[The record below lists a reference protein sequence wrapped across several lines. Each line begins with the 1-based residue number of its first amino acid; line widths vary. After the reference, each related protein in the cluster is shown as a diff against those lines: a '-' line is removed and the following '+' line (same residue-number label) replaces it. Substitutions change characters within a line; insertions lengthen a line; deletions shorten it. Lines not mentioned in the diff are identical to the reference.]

1 MQTASALLS
10 FVRAGVPAAALR
22 DRLESHR
29 DPSALLA
36 AGAAAWRGCGA
47 KPEALAK
54 LQRPDPLLLASD
66 LRWLEQP
73 GHHLIGW
80 QDPDYPELLRRIG
93 NPPPVLFVAG
103 DPDLLWRA
111 QIAVVGSRRA
121 SAGGLD
127 NAGEFAGAFARA
139 GFAVCSGL
147 AQGIDT
153 AAHRGA
159 LDHGCTVAVVA
170 TGLDLVFPKSNHAL
184 AARIAAA
191 GAVVSEHPPG
201 TPPLSEHFPSR
212 NRIIAGLSLG
222 TVVVEAAERSG
233 ALITARLAAE
243 AGREVFAL
251 PGSIHNPMARGC
263 HRLLRQ
269 GAMLIESP
277 GEAMSLLAPVA
288 AALAGALRGRLD
300 APDCEYVAAR
310 SESAACPPVQAGL
323 WRALGHDAVNLDQ
336 LAERTGLTV
345 AELAPMLLAME
356 LDGRVSAD
364 NGRYARRP

>member
-1 MQTASALLS
+1 M
-10 FVRAGVPAAALR
+10 
-22 DRLESHR
+22 
-29 DPSALLA
+29 
-36 AGAAAWRGCGA
+36 
-47 KPEALAK
+47 
-54 LQRPDPLLLASD
+54 QRPDPDLLAAD
-66 LRWLEQP
+66 LKWLAQP

-80 QDPDYPELLRRIG
+80 HDPDYPDLLRRIG

-103 DPDLLWRA
+103 DPDLLWQA
-111 QIAVVGSRRA
+111 QIAVVGSRHA
-121 SAGGLD
+121 SAGGRD
-127 NAGEFAGAFARA
+127 NAGDFARSFARA

-159 LDHGCTVAVVA
+159 LEHGRTVAVVA
-170 TGLDLVFPKSNHAL
+170 TGLDQVYPKANHAL
-184 AARIAAA
+184 AARIAAE

-233 ALITARLAAE
+233 ALITGRLAAD

-269 GAMLIESP
+269 GACLVESA
-277 GEAMSLLAPVA
+277 GEVIAALAPVA
-288 AALAGALRGRLD
+288 AALAGSLRGRLN
-300 APDCEYVAAR
+300 A
-310 SESAACPPVQAGL
+310 SEADLPRADLSSCPPIQAGL
-323 WRALGHDAVNLDQ
+323 WRALGHDPANLDQ
-336 LAERTGLTV
+336 LAQRTGLTV

-356 LDGRVSAD
+356 LDGRISAD

>member
-1 MQTASALLS
+1 MESPAALLS
-10 FVRAGVPAAALR
+10 FARAGLPAAAMRERLELHSDPESLWRAGV
-22 DRLESHR
+22 
-29 DPSALLA
+29 
-36 AGAAAWRGCGA
+36 AAWRGSNASAESVARSQC
-47 KPEALAK
+47 
-54 LQRPDPLLLASD
+54 PDAALLASD
-66 LRWLEQP
+66 LAWLEQP

-80 QDPDYPELLRRIG
+80 QDPDYPDLLRRIG
-93 NPPPVLFVAG
+93 NPPPMLFVAG
-103 DPDLLWRA
+103 DPDLLWHA

-121 SAGGLD
+121 STGGLD
-127 NAGEFAGAFARA
+127 NARGFASAFARA

-159 LDHGCTVAVVA
+159 FEQGRTIAVVA
-170 TGLDLVFPKSNHAL
+170 TGLDQVFPKANHAL

-201 TPPLSEHFPSR
+201 TAPRSEHFPSR

-222 TVVVEAAERSG
+222 TVVIEAAERSG
-233 ALITARLAAE
+233 ALITARLATE
-243 AGREVFAL
+243 SGREVFAL

-269 GAMLIESP
+269 GAALVESP
-277 GEAMSLLAPVA
+277 DEVVSALAPVA
-288 AALAGALRGRLD
+288 ASLAGALRGRLN
-300 APDCEYVAAR
+300 AVEPAASR
-310 SESAACPPVQAGL
+310 SDGTARPCPPVQAGI
-323 WRALGHDAVNLDQ
+323 WRALGHDPVNLDQ

-356 LDGRVSAD
+356 LDGRISAD
-364 NGRYARRP
+364 AGRYTRRP

>member
-1 MQTASALLS
+1 MQTPSALLS
-10 FVRAGVPAAALR
+10 FIRAGLPAAALR
-22 DRLESHR
+22 ERLEAHA
-29 DPSALLA
+29 DPAALWSA
-36 AGAAAWRGCGA
+36 GVAAWQGSGVKR
-47 KPEALAK
+47 EALAK
-54 LQRPDPLLLASD
+54 ALHPDPELLASD
-66 LRWLEQP
+66 LHWLQQP

-80 QDPDYPELLRRIG
+80 HDPDYPDLLRRIG
-93 NPPPVLFVAG
+93 SPPPALFVSG

-111 QIAVVGSRRA
+111 QIAMVGSRHA
-121 SAGGLD
+121 TAGGLD
-127 NAGEFAGAFARA
+127 NAREFAGAFARA

-159 LDHGCTVAVVA
+159 LDLGRTIAVVA
-170 TGLDLVFPKSNHAL
+170 TGLDQVFPKSNHAL

-251 PGSIHNPMARGC
+251 PGSIHNPLARGC

-269 GAMLIESP
+269 GASLIETP
-277 GEAMSLLAPVA
+277 AEAIASLAPVA
-288 AALAGALRGRLD
+288 ATLASALRGRLNTEQ
-300 APDCEYVAAR
+300 CVVARVGA
-310 SESAACPPVQAGL
+310 SACPPVQAGL
-323 WRALGHDAVNLDQ
+323 WRALGHDPVNLDQ
-336 LAERTGLTV
+336 LAQRTGLTV

-356 LDGRVSAD
+356 LDGRISAD

>member
-1 MQTASALLS
+1 MENPTALLNL
-10 FVRAGVPAAALR
+10 VRAGLPAATLR
-22 DRLESHR
+22 DRLENFP
-29 DPSALLA
+29 DPATLWV
-36 AGAAAWRGCGA
+36 AGIGAWRGSGA
-47 KPEALAK
+47 KPEALAR
-54 LQRPDPLLLASD
+54 LHRPDQSLLSAD
-66 LRWLEQP
+66 LKWLEQP
-73 GHHLIGW
+73 DHHLIGW
-80 QDPDYPELLRRIG
+80 HDPNYPDLLRRIG
-93 NPPPVLFVAG
+93 NPPPALFVAG
-103 DPDLLWRA
+103 DPDLLWHA
-111 QIAVVGSRRA
+111 QIAVVGSRHA
-121 SAGGLD
+121 SAGGHD
-127 NAGEFAGAFARA
+127 NARDFARA
-139 GFAVCSGL
+139 FVRTGLVVTSGL

-159 LDHGCTVAVVA
+159 LDHGRTIAVVA

-184 AARIAAA
+184 AARIAAE

-269 GAMLIESP
+269 GACLVESP
-277 GEAMSLLAPVA
+277 AEVI
-288 AALAGALRGRLD
+288 AALAPIAGALASSLRGRLD
-300 APDCEYVAAR
+300 DLVPEPAR
-310 SESAACPPVQAGL
+310 TESAAFAPIQAGL
-323 WRALGHDAVNLDQ
+323 WRALGHDPASLDQ
-336 LAERTGLTV
+336 LSERTGLTV
-345 AELAPMLLAME
+345 AELAPMLLGME
-356 LDGRVSAD
+356 LDGRISAD

>member
-1 MQTASALLS
+1 MENPTALLNL
-10 FVRAGVPAAALR
+10 VRAGLPAAALR
-22 DRLESHR
+22 ERLEIYP
-29 DPSALLA
+29 DPAALHA
-36 AGAAAWRGCGA
+36 AGIGAWRGSGA
-47 KPEALAK
+47 KPEALAR
-54 LQRPDPLLLASD
+54 LHRPDPDLLASD

-80 QDPDYPELLRRIG
+80 HQPDYPELLRRIA

-103 DPDLLWRA
+103 DPDLLWHA

-127 NAGEFAGAFARA
+127 NARDFARSFASA

-147 AQGIDT
+147 ARGIDT

-159 LDHGCTVAVVA
+159 LEHGRTLAVVA
-170 TGLDLVFPKSNHAL
+170 TGLDQVFPKANYAL
-184 AARIAAA
+184 AARIAAE
-191 GAVVSEHPPG
+191 GAIVSEHPPG

-233 ALITARLAAE
+233 ALITGRLAAE

-269 GAMLIESP
+269 GAGLVESP
-277 GEAMSLLAPVA
+277 GEVIAALAPVA
-288 AALAGALRGRLD
+288 GMLAGSLRGRLN
-300 APDCEYVAAR
+300 AATAEQAR
-310 SESAACPPVQAGL
+310 TEPASCPPVQAGL
-323 WRALGHDAVNLDQ
+323 WRALGHDPANLDQ

>member
-1 MQTASALLS
+1 MENPTALLTL
-10 FVRAGVPAAALR
+10 VRAGLPSAALR
-22 DRLESHR
+22 ERLENFP
-29 DPSALLA
+29 DPAVLCD
-36 AGAAAWRGCGA
+36 AGIGAWQGSGA
-47 KPEALAK
+47 KPETLTR
-54 LQRPDPLLLASD
+54 LHRPDQALLTAD
-66 LRWLEQP
+66 RKWLEQP

-80 QDPDYPELLRRIG
+80 HDPNYPDLLRRIG
-93 NPPPVLFVAG
+93 NPPPALFVTG

-111 QIAVVGSRRA
+111 QIAVVGSRQA
-121 SAGGLD
+121 SAGGRD
-127 NAGEFAGAFARA
+127 NAGDFARVFARA
-139 GFAVCSGL
+139 GFAVTSGL

-159 LDHGCTVAVVA
+159 LELGRTIAVVA

-184 AARIAAA
+184 ASRIAAE

-201 TPPLSEHFPSR
+201 TAPLSEHFPSR

-222 TVVVEAAERSG
+222 TVVIEAAERSG
-233 ALITARLAAE
+233 ALITGRLAAE

-269 GAMLIESP
+269 GACLVESP
-277 GEAMSLLAPVA
+277 AEVI
-288 AALAGALRGRLD
+288 AALAPIAGALANSLRGRLS
-300 APDCEYVAAR
+300 ATEPEPPRVEPAAM
-310 SESAACPPVQAGL
+310 APVQAGL
-323 WRALGHDAVNLDQ
+323 WRALGHEAVNLDQ

-345 AELAPMLLAME
+345 AELAPMLLGME
-356 LDGRVSAD
+356 LDGRISAD

>member
-1 MQTASALLS
+1 METPTALLN
-10 FVRAGVPAAALR
+10 FIRAGLPSAALR
-22 DRLESHR
+22 ERLENYS
-29 DPSALLA
+29 DPSALWA
-36 AGAAAWRGCGA
+36 AGVGAWRGSGA
-47 KPEALAK
+47 KAEALAR
-54 LQRPDPLLLASD
+54 LHRPDPDLLAVD
-66 LRWLEQP
+66 LKWLAQP

-80 QDPDYPELLRRIG
+80 HDPDYPDLLRRIG

-103 DPDLLWRA
+103 DPDLLWQA
-111 QIAVVGSRRA
+111 QIAVVGSRHA
-121 SAGGLD
+121 SAGGRD
-127 NAGEFAGAFARA
+127 NAGDFARSFARA

-159 LDHGCTVAVVA
+159 LEHGRTVAVVA
-170 TGLDLVFPKSNHAL
+170 TGLDQVYPKANHAL
-184 AARIAAA
+184 AARIAAE

-233 ALITARLAAE
+233 ALITGRLAAD

-269 GAMLIESP
+269 GACLVESA
-277 GEAMSLLAPVA
+277 GEVIAALAPVA
-288 AALAGALRGRLD
+288 AALAGSLRGRLN
-300 APDCEYVAAR
+300 A
-310 SESAACPPVQAGL
+310 SEADLPRADLSSCPPIQAGL
-323 WRALGHDAVNLDQ
+323 WRALGHDPANLDQ
-336 LAERTGLTV
+336 LAQRTGLTV

-356 LDGRVSAD
+356 LDGRISAD